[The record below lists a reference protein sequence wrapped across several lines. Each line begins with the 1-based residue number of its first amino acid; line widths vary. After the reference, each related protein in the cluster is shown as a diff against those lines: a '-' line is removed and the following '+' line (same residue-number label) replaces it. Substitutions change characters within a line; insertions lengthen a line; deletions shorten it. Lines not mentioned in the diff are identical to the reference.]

1 MKIKQLKCARN
12 IQFHHTKNNFF
23 SIFFKYSNIL
33 KRHDNGHTSGHIY
46 SEGRNDLDSALSGKD
61 VRLPF

>member
-1 MKIKQLKCARN
+1 
-12 IQFHHTKNNFF
+12 
-23 SIFFKYSNIL
+23 L
-33 KRHDNGHTSGHIY
+33 KRHDNGHTSGHID

>member
-1 MKIKQLKCARN
+1 MIKKKVDVKSWKLN
-12 IQFHHTKNNFF
+12 SSNVLEIYN
-23 SIFFKYSNIL
+23 FFKYSNIL
-33 KRHDNGHTSGHIY
+33 KRHDNGHTSGHID

>member
-1 MKIKQLKCARN
+1 MSERYILYLYLSN
-12 IQFHHTKNNFF
+12 IHVNVNVMMQD
-23 SIFFKYSNIL
+23 NIL